1 MHLNMN
7 KDTDVNEST
16 FDDIREYQEITDPS
30 DIYKLLGD
38 IIILNRYKDN
48 IDYLFERVVDVA
60 TLCWGNKDDKLDIKL
75 QQEMIKFKV
84 DVDDEITYE
93 IPLNRFMVS
102 LTFIKTVI
110 EYIDRIDINNFILHD
125 YMTEKSRSKI
135 QDNISDTLLGYGHP
149 IPDVQ
154 ERLANMMLSIKELLI
169 VFSHADMQ
177 IFTAENLF
185 LDHYRDS
192 EIIREIN
199 NTHYSSDMQ
208 TADIV
213 EENARRYKLLEEEMI
228 RLGNPFFLDNRF
240 TKIIKPKQM
249 EELYINFSQ
258 IPDGRNIVPVIMNG
272 NGFHS
277 GYHEL
282 PVFYAGA
289 IAARV
294 PDIMNNEYMGSA
306 GYFAR
311 NLMILTYGTISKT
324 VYDCGSKNPIPI
336 TVDDTVLSMFEGRY
350 YYNEKNDGRLHIL
363 KKCDK
368 HLVGKKLWFRSPCT
382 CNLNEDVCHICYG
395 TVAMKVGDLEGGF
408 IYTTNLLTSRVSQNI
423 LSAKHLLKTNAER
436 IEYSDSFNKYF
447 TLDSS
452 AVIPN
457 DEKRFDIY
465 IPEDYQDEITER
477 LTFYIGKDLEPVTIS
492 NYASIMIPDNIIDEC
507 KDVTIDE
514 KRYYKITSHKVIEL
528 GETFCI
534 IIPINLMM
542 TQKYM
547 NIMNLFESGI
557 SKHETIEEVVVEL
570 MHLMHGTIPLLS
582 VHGEIIMRDLIRD
595 TNQRL
600 LRPNWLEEID
610 KDKYQLTRLKTALQN
625 VESFSTALAFE
636 KTRHHIVDRI
646 FDERTAINRVGPAS
660 FTDFFFGQDTL

>member
-1 MHLNMN
+1 MNLN
-7 KDTDVNEST
+7 KDTDVNESV
-16 FDDIREYQEITDPS
+16 FEDIRAYQEITDPA

-38 IIILNRYKDN
+38 IIILNRYKSN
-48 IDYLFERVVDVA
+48 IDYLFDRVVDVA
-60 TLCWGNKDDKLDIKL
+60 TLCWGNMGENGVKLH
-75 QQEMIKFKV
+75 QYMIKFKV
-84 DVDDEITYE
+84 DIDDEITYE

-110 EYIDRIDINNFILHD
+110 EYIDRIDINKFILHGF
-125 YMTEKSRSKI
+125 MTDKMRGEI
-135 QDNISDTLLGYGHP
+135 QDNISQTLLGYGHT

-185 LDHYRDS
+185 LDHYKNS

-199 NTHYSSDMQ
+199 NTQYPPDMQ

-213 EENARRYKLLEEEMI
+213 EENKKRYELLAQEMV
-228 RLGNPFFLDNRF
+228 RLGNPFFLDNDF

-272 NGFHS
+272 NGFKA
-277 GYHEL
+277 GYHDL

-324 VYDCGSKNPIPI
+324 VYDCGSKNPIPV
-336 TVDDTVLSMFEGRY
+336 TVDDTVLNMFNGRY

-368 HLVGKKLWFRSPCT
+368 HLIGKKLWFRTPCT

-395 TVAMKVGDLEGGF
+395 TVAMKVGELNGGF

-465 IPEDYQDEITER
+465 IPEDYQDEISEH
-477 LTFYIGKDLEPVTIS
+477 LTIYIGKDLEPVRIS
-492 NYASIMIPDNIIDEC
+492 NYASIMIPDTIIDEC
-507 KDVTIDE
+507 KDVTIDD

-557 SKHETIEEVVVEL
+557 SKYENIEDVVVEL
-570 MHLMHGTIPLLS
+570 MNLMNGTIPLLS
-582 VHGEIIMRDLIRD
+582 VHGEIIIRDLIRD
-595 TNQRL
+595 TDQRL
-600 LRPNWLEEID
+600 LRPNWLEEIE

-625 VESFSTALAFE
+625 IESFSTALAFE

-646 FDERTAINRVGPAS
+646 FDERSSINRVGPAS